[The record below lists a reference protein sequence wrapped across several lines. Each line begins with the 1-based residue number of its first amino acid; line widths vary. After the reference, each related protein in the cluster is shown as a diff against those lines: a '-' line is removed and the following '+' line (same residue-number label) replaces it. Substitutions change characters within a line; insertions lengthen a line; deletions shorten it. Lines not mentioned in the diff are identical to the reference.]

1 LYFEMTS
8 NKSNAS
14 NKYMKIGQDRE
25 VVALVLVPAA
35 IAFTLGTGMNGRGR
49 VLAVV
54 GGSV

>member
-1 LYFEMTS
+1 MTS